1 MSLYANLALLS
12 PPFATLTYRLP
23 DSPRID
29 WTPGLRA
36 VVPVGRS
43 LRAAVV
49 VNLNAL
55 PPDGVAIK
63 DAVWPLEREPILDTQ
78 YLEMAKHLALRQS
91 DSLGR
96 ILGSLLPVG
105 LRSTKAMLRPSR
117 PGLGLTAISLA
128 ALVKADDSTRALAA
142 NLFESGLAE
151 IGRPDYAREPLYL
164 CACDPPWPVRPG
176 AKRQIDILELLHDA
190 GRQSRRAIAERL
202 GPASTSASGGALGRL
217 VALGLV
223 AVEQDAPPAPPN
235 PETPP
240 SARPPLQLN
249 PDQQR
254 IIDALATVL
263 SGEKGQ
269 AALLFGV
276 TGSGKTRVYLE
287 LAARCLAAGRPALL
301 LAPEVALALKLMRE
315 AAEALPG
322 APIVLYHGTLPQ
334 AAKETIFLGAGRPGP
349 PKLYVGTRSALFL
362 PVRRP
367 GLIVLDEEHDAS
379 FKQDERLIYQAK
391 EIAHFRIERSGGLL
405 LLGSATPDVK
415 TYQAAREGHAP
426 LFVMNKRVGQA
437 SLPEI
442 EFVSLLPEG
451 APATA
456 KVAAGGDP
464 KRPLTPRAM
473 ELLRQTVA
481 EGEQAIIMLN
491 RRGYAPVMYC
501 LSCEKPA
508 KCPHCDLGLTYH
520 KRRERLVCHYCGQAT
535 PFPSACPHC
544 GCSHYLPMGLG
555 SELLEERLSDLL
567 PPGTGILRLDRDS
580 ARRTARMEEILA
592 DFAARKAAVLTGTQ
606 MLSKGHHFPAVT
618 LVVAADGDLGLSLPD
633 YRAAERTFQML
644 VQISGRAGRGD
655 KPGHVL
661 IQTRNPA
668 NPFWEFVKNADYA
681 GFFAFELEKRRRYGY
696 PPFVKLGL
704 IRLSYP
710 LSWGEGPALLGELAT
725 AIRRAGQ
732 HKNARILGPA
742 PAPLPLIA
750 GRLRHHCLIKA
761 ADWPAVR
768 DVFAA
773 AQRLVTPQSKMR
785 LSLDLDPVDMM

>member
-1 MSLYANLALLS
+1 GHGLA
-12 PPFATLTYRLP
+12 PLT
-23 DSPRID
+23 
-29 WTPGLRA
+29 
-36 VVPVGRS
+36 
-43 LRAAVV
+43 
-49 VNLNAL
+49 
-55 PPDGVAIK
+55 
-63 DAVWPLEREPILDTQ
+63 
-78 YLEMAKHLALRQS
+78 
-91 DSLGR
+91 
-96 ILGSLLPVG
+96 
-105 LRSTKAMLRPSR
+105 
-117 PGLGLTAISLA
+117 LA
-128 ALVKADDSTRALAA
+128 ALAGADEATRLLAA
-142 NLFESGLAE
+142 QLFEQGLAD
-151 IGRPDYAREPLYL
+151 IGRADQAREPLYL

-176 AKRQIDILELLHDA
+176 AKRQIDILEMLHER
-190 GRQSRRAIAERL
+190 GRQSRRAIAQRL
-202 GPASTSASGGALGRL
+202 GPALTGACAAALGRL

-223 AVEQDAPPAPPN
+223 SVEQDASPEPAPCQ
-235 PETPP
+235 TAP
-240 SARPPLQLN
+240 SEYAPLALN
-249 PDQQR
+249 PDQR
-254 IIDALATVL
+254 RVVDSLTPAV
-263 SGEKGQ
+263 SGAKGQ

-287 LAARCLAAGRPALL
+287 LAARCLAAGRPVLL
-301 LAPEVALALKLMRE
+301 LAPEVALALKLARE
-315 AAEALPG
+315 AAEGLPG
-322 APIVLYHGTLPQ
+322 APIALYHGSLPQ
-334 AAKETIFLGAGRPGP
+334 AAKETIFLEAARPGP
-349 PKLYVGTRSALFL
+349 PKLYIGTRSALFL

-379 FKQDERLIYQAK
+379 FKQDERLVYQAK
-391 EIAHFRIERSGGLL
+391 EIAHFRMERSGGLL

-415 TYQAAREGHAP
+415 TYHAALEGHAP
-426 LFVMNKRVGQA
+426 LHLLKNRVGRA

-451 APATA
+451 APATL
-456 KVAAGGDP
+456 KIAGGGDS
-464 KRPLTPRAM
+464 KHPLTPRAM

-501 LSCEKPA
+501 LACEKPA

-520 KRRERLVCHYCGQAT
+520 KRRQRLLCHYCGGAT
-535 PFPSACPHC
+535 PFPAACAHC
-544 GCSHYLPMGLG
+544 GSSRFLPMGLG
-555 SELLEERLSDLL
+555 SELLEERLADLL
-567 PPGTGILRLDRDS
+567 APGTGVLRLDRDS

-606 MLSKGHHFPAVT
+606 MLSKGHHFPSVT

-655 KPGHVL
+655 KPGRVL

-668 NPFWEFVKNADYA
+668 NPFWDFVKNADYE

-704 IRLSYP
+704 IRLSHALAWP
-710 LSWGEGPALLGELAT
+710 DGPALLGELAE

-732 HKNARILGPA
+732 RKNARILGPA

-750 GRLRHHCLIKA
+750 GRLRHQCLIKA
-761 ADWPAVR
+761 ADWPAIR
-768 DVFAA
+768 DVFAVA
-773 AQRLVTPQSKMR
+773 RRLARPHPKMR

>member
-1 MSLYANLALLS
+1 MSPYANLALLS
-12 PPFATLTYRLP
+12 PPFAILTYRLP
-23 DSPRID
+23 DCPRVD
-29 WTPGLRA
+29 WVPGLRA

-49 VNLNAL
+49 VELDVR
-55 PPDGVAIK
+55 PPDGMQIK
-63 DAVWPLEREPILDTQ
+63 DALWPLEREPILDAR
-78 YLEMAKHLALRQS
+78 YLDMAKQLALRQS
-91 DSLGR
+91 ESLGR
-96 ILGSLLPVG
+96 ILGALVPAG
-105 LRSTKAMLRPSR
+105 LRSARAMLRPSG
-117 PGLGLTAISLA
+117 PGLGLAAVSLA
-128 ALVKADDSTRALAA
+128 ALAKADEATRRLAA
-142 NLFESGLAE
+142 RLFEDGLAE
-151 IGRPDYAREPLYL
+151 IGRPDQAREPLYL

-176 AKRQIDILELLHDA
+176 AKRQIDILELLHDS
-190 GRQSRRAIAERL
+190 GRQSRRAIAQRL
-202 GPASTSASGGALGRL
+202 GPVSTGASGGALERL

-223 AVEQDAPPAPPN
+223 SVEQPAPPS
-235 PETPP
+235 PESQGPP
-240 SARPPLQLN
+240 PPERPALQLN
-249 PDQQR
+249 PDQER
-254 IIDALATVL
+254 IVDALASVL
-263 SGEKGQ
+263 SGDKGQ

-287 LAARCLAAGRPALL
+287 CAARCLAAGRPALL

-322 APIVLYHGTLPQ
+322 APLVLYHGYLPQ
-334 AAKETIFLGAGRPGP
+334 AAKETIFLEAARPGP

-362 PVRRP
+362 PVRDP

-391 EIAHFRIERSGGLL
+391 EIAHFRMERSSGLL

-415 TYQAAREGHAP
+415 TYQAAREGFAP
-426 LFVMNKRVGQA
+426 LFVMKSRVGQA

-456 KVAAGGDP
+456 KVAAGGDA
-464 KRPLTPRAM
+464 KRPLTPRAL
-473 ELLRQTVA
+473 ELLKQTVA

-501 LSCEKPA
+501 LACEKPA

-520 KRRERLVCHYCGQAT
+520 KRRERLVCHYCGLAT
-535 PFPSACPHC
+535 PFPSACTHC

-555 SELLEERLSDLL
+555 SELLEERLGDLL

-592 DFAARKAAVLTGTQ
+592 DFAAHKAAVLTGTQ
-606 MLSKGHHFPAVT
+606 MLSKGHHFPSVT

-633 YRAAERTFQML
+633 YRAGERTFQML

-655 KPGHVL
+655 KPGRVL

-668 NPFWEFVKNADYA
+668 NPFWEFVKNADYE
-681 GFFAFELEKRRRYGY
+681 GFFAYELEKRRRYGY
-696 PPFVKLGL
+696 PPFVKLGM
-704 IRLSYP
+704 IRLNYP
-710 LSWGEGPALLGELAT
+710 LGWEEGAALLGELGD

-732 HKNARILGPA
+732 HKNVRILGPA

-750 GRLRHHCLIKA
+750 GRLRHQCLIKA

-773 AQRLVTPQSKMR
+773 AQRLAQPHPKMR

>member
-1 MSLYANLALLS
+1 MTPYANLALLG
-12 PPFATLTYRLP
+12 PPFAILTYRLP
-23 DSPRID
+23 DSPRVA

-49 VNLNAL
+49 VELDVRA
-55 PPDGVAIK
+55 PEGIGIK
-63 DAVWPLEREPILDTQ
+63 DAFWPLEREPILDAG
-78 YLEMAKHLALRQS
+78 YLDMARQLALRQS
-91 DSLGR
+91 DSLSR
-96 ILGSLLPVG
+96 ILGSLLPPG
-105 LRSTKAMLRPSR
+105 LRSARAMLRPER
-117 PGLGLTAISLA
+117 PGLGLAALSLA
-128 ALVKADDSTRALAA
+128 ALARAEAATRELAA
-142 NLFESGLAE
+142 ELFERGQAE
-151 IGRPDYAREPLYL
+151 IGRPDQAREPLYL
-164 CACDPPWPVRPG
+164 CACDPPWPVRP
-176 AKRQIDILELLHDA
+176 AARRQLDILELLHDR

-202 GPASTSASGGALGRL
+202 GPSSGDALGRL

-223 AVEQDAPPAPPN
+223 AVERETQPEPRQGHAPPLTR
-235 PETPP
+235 PE
-240 SARPPLQLN
+240 LEFN
-249 PDQQR
+249 PDQAGVVAAL
-254 IIDALATVL
+254 DAALC
-263 SGEKGQ
+263 GDKGQ

-287 LAARCLAAGRPALL
+287 CAARCLAAGRPALL
-301 LAPEVALALKLMRE
+301 LAPEVALALKLARE

-322 APIVLYHGTLPQ
+322 APLVLYHGSLPQ
-334 AAKETIFLGAGRPGP
+334 AAKETIFLEAARPGP
-349 PKLYVGTRSALFL
+349 PALYVGTRSALFL

-379 FKQDERLIYQAK
+379 FKQDERLVYQAK
-391 EIAHFRIERSGGLL
+391 EIAHFRTERDGGLL

-415 TYQAAREGHAP
+415 TYQAARDGHAP
-426 LFVMNKRVGQA
+426 LYVLDKRVGQA
-437 SLPEI
+437 SLPDI
-442 EFVSLLPEG
+442 EFVSLLPDG
-451 APATA
+451 APDTKRIAP
-456 KVAAGGDP
+456 GGDP

-520 KRRERLVCHYCGQAT
+520 KRRERLVCHYCGAAT
-535 PFPSACPHC
+535 PFPAACAHC
-544 GCSHYLPMGLG
+544 GGNRFLPMGLG
-555 SELLEERLSDLL
+555 SELLEERLADLL
-567 PPGTGILRLDRDS
+567 PPGTKVLRLDRDS

-618 LVVAADGDLGLSLPD
+618 LVIAADGDLGLSLPD
-633 YRAAERTFQML
+633 YRASERTFQML

-655 KPGHVL
+655 KPGRVL

-668 NPFWEFVKNADYA
+668 NPFWDFVKNADYE
-681 GFFAFELEKRRRYGY
+681 GFFAYELEKRRRYGY

-704 IRLSYP
+704 IRLSHP
-710 LSWGEGPALLGELAT
+710 LGWEEGGALLGKLSE
-725 AIRRAGQ
+725 AIRQAGQ
-732 HKNARILGPA
+732 RTNARILGPA

-761 ADWPAVR
+761 SDWPAVR
-768 DVFAA
+768 DVFAV
-773 AQRLVTPQSKMR
+773 AQRLAQPHQKMR
-785 LSLDLDPVDMM
+785 ISLDLDPVDMM